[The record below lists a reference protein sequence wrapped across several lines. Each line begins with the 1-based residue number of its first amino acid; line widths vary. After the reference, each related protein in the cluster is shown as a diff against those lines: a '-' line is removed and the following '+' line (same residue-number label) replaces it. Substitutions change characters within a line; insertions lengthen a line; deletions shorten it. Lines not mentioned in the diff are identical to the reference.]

1 MTSINAANA
10 VALFIRQQGIGRRQ
24 GPGATAK
31 TTPAGQA
38 GVGKSG
44 KGTGQQDVAA
54 LVFRRIR
61 FIEPTDP
68 DRRRKA
74 FRIFIES
81 VLLVELGDELIN
93 DPKFYEIVDEV
104 ETRMRGEHSLVKAI
118 DDAADLLLASGGE

>member
-1 MTSINAANA
+1 MTPINATNA

-24 GPGATAK
+24 GPGAPAK
-31 TTPAGQA
+31 TTPTGQP
-38 GVGKSG
+38 GVGKSAQ
-44 KGTGQQDVAA
+44 GTGQRDVAA

-81 VLLVELGDELIN
+81 MLLVELGDELIN
-93 DPKFYEIVDEV
+93 DPKFYELVDEV
-104 ETRMRGEHSLVKAI
+104 ESRMRGEPSLVKSI
-118 DDAADLLLASGGE
+118 DDAADLLLTSSGD